1 MIRKWKKLVSLSLV
15 LVMSIFVLAPTSV
28 NANDIIASEDLAIGS
43 ESALYSVNGKNASAA
58 LCQVLEQ
65 YDVNIC
71 NSTLIEVRP
80 LVENEQAN
88 VLVVTN
94 EENGLLMKDV
104 VLNFDEDGDVLP
116 IVDVNQGDVS
126 VCGGSTITRPTGK
139 SYSIKATA
147 VYNQRSNEFATS
159 YYQPIGAYFF
169 YYNTG
174 NANVSYI
181 KIEYSCDGFEY
192 TYPGFV
198 AVNNNVEY
206 VHSIVVSRSSPAKS
220 TMYQTVNEYRSDR
233 VIYTATGSLNVGQY
247 MAFTYTVDGDTQRNS
262 VRIVD

>member
-1 MIRKWKKLVSLSLV
+1 
-15 LVMSIFVLAPTSV
+15 MSIFVLAPTSV
-28 NANDIIASEDLAIGS
+28 NANDIIASADLAIGS

-181 KIEYSCDGFEY
+181 KIEYSCDGVEY
-192 TYPGFV
+192 TYPG
-198 AVNNNVEY
+198 
-206 VHSIVVSRSSPAKS
+206 SSPAKS